1 DIKILGSSYKRTV
14 PLAVFFS
21 CSQIY
26 LFPVIKQMEKKV
38 SFLSLLLLIFV
49 GFSLLISTIAV
60 PSSRSLK
67 TITENQDSH
76 NKVVLMDELK
86 KRELLVERDDY
97 AGTGANNHHDPKPPG
112 AQWSNL
118 N

>member
-1 DIKILGSSYKRTV
+1 
-14 PLAVFFS
+14 
-21 CSQIY
+21 
-26 LFPVIKQMEKKV
+26 MERRV
-38 SFLSLLLLIFV
+38 SFLSLLLLISV

-67 TITENQDSH
+67 TITENLPFQDSH
-76 NKVVLMDELK
+76 DKVLMGLEK

-112 AQWSNL
+112 TEW
-118 N
+118 

>member
-1 DIKILGSSYKRTV
+1 
-14 PLAVFFS
+14 
-21 CSQIY
+21 
-26 LFPVIKQMEKKV
+26 MEKRV

-49 GFSLLISTIAV
+49 GSLLISTIAV

-67 TITENQDSH
+67 TITENQDFH
-76 NKVVLMDELK
+76 NKVVFMET

-112 AQWSNL
+112 TE
-118 N
+118 

>member
-1 DIKILGSSYKRTV
+1 
-14 PLAVFFS
+14 
-21 CSQIY
+21 
-26 LFPVIKQMEKKV
+26 MEKRV

-60 PSSRSLK
+60 PSSITGSLK
-67 TITENQDSH
+67 TITENLPFQDSH
-76 NKVVLMDELK
+76 DKVLEK

-112 AQWSNL
+112 AE
-118 N
+118 

>member
-1 DIKILGSSYKRTV
+1 
-14 PLAVFFS
+14 
-21 CSQIY
+21 
-26 LFPVIKQMEKKV
+26 MEKKV

-67 TITENQDSH
+67 TSTENQDSH
-76 NKVVLMDELK
+76 NKVVLMDHELKK

-112 AQWSNL
+112 SQWKRYY
-118 N
+118 

>member
-1 DIKILGSSYKRTV
+1 
-14 PLAVFFS
+14 
-21 CSQIY
+21 
-26 LFPVIKQMEKKV
+26 MEKRV

-67 TITENQDSH
+67 TITQNLPFQDSH
-76 NKVVLMDELK
+76 NKVQMEK

-112 AQWSNL
+112 TEW
-118 N
+118 

>member
-1 DIKILGSSYKRTV
+1 
-14 PLAVFFS
+14 
-21 CSQIY
+21 
-26 LFPVIKQMEKKV
+26 MEKKV

-86 KRELLVERDDY
+86 KKRELLVERDDY

-112 AQWSNL
+112 ANGQI
-118 N
+118 

>member
-1 DIKILGSSYKRTV
+1 
-14 PLAVFFS
+14 
-21 CSQIY
+21 
-26 LFPVIKQMEKKV
+26 MEKKV

-67 TITENQDSH
+67 TSTENQDSH
-76 NKVVLMDELK
+76 NKVVLMDHELEK
-86 KRELLVERDDY
+86 RRELLVERDDY

-112 AQWSNL
+112 SQWSNL

>member
-1 DIKILGSSYKRTV
+1 
-14 PLAVFFS
+14 
-21 CSQIY
+21 
-26 LFPVIKQMEKKV
+26 M
-38 SFLSLLLLIFV
+38 

-60 PSSRSLK
+60 PSSRSIK
-67 TITENQDSH
+67 TNTENQVSH
-76 NKVVLMDELK
+76 DKVVLMDELEK

-112 AQWSNL
+112 SQWSNL

>member
-1 DIKILGSSYKRTV
+1 
-14 PLAVFFS
+14 
-21 CSQIY
+21 
-26 LFPVIKQMEKKV
+26 MEKKV

-67 TITENQDSH
+67 TNTEFQVSH
-76 NKVVLMDELK
+76 DKVVLMDELEK

-112 AQWSNL
+112 SQWSNL

>member
-1 DIKILGSSYKRTV
+1 
-14 PLAVFFS
+14 
-21 CSQIY
+21 
-26 LFPVIKQMEKKV
+26 MEKKV

-67 TITENQDSH
+67 TSTENQDSH
-76 NKVVLMDELK
+76 NKVVLMDHELEK
-86 KRELLVERDDY
+86 RRELLVERDDY

-112 AQWSNL
+112 SQWKRHY
-118 N
+118 

>member
-1 DIKILGSSYKRTV
+1 
-14 PLAVFFS
+14 
-21 CSQIY
+21 
-26 LFPVIKQMEKKV
+26 MEKKV

-67 TITENQDSH
+67 TSTENQDSH
-76 NKVVLMDELK
+76 NKVVLMDHELEK

-112 AQWSNL
+112 PQWSNL